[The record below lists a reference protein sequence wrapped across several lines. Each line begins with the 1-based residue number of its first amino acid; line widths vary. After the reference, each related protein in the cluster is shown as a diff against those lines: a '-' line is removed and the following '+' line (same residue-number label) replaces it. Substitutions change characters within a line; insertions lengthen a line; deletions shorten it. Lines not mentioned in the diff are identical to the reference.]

1 MIQTSMQIAEES
13 LLQTMRINDL
23 EGQREEFR
31 RDALTDRLTGL
42 PNRASFDDI
51 LAAAVQDRIS
61 RRTVSGALGVAM
73 IDIDHFKKF
82 NDTYGHRAG
91 DRVLAAVGQVLASAT
106 RKGDTIARYGGEEFV
121 LVLPIVDSA
130 DGLAAAAERIRRVI
144 SELEIDS
151 GGLVLTVTAS
161 VGAVA
166 SSAIVSPEAAGALV
180 EAADRL
186 LYQAKNGG
194 RNTSRIDFGGAA
206 SALD

>member
-1 MIQTSMQIAEES
+1 M
-13 LLQTMRINDL
+13 
-23 EGQREEFR
+23 
-31 RDALTDRLTGL
+31 
-42 PNRASFDDI
+42 
-51 LAAAVQDRIS
+51 
-61 RRTVSGALGVAM
+61 
-73 IDIDHFKKF
+73 
-82 NDTYGHRAG
+82 
-91 DRVLAAVGQVLASAT
+91 
-106 RKGDTIARYGGEEFV
+106 
-121 LVLPIVDSA
+121 PIVDSA